1 MKNKKI
7 AGIVLAAGESKRMGY
22 PKMILPWADT
32 TVIGQILNILHRADL
47 NDILVITGGWH
58 DEVEK
63 ALGGYQVRTVSN
75 LNYKEG
81 GMLSSVQI
89 GIQALDPEYD
99 AALITLGDQ
108 PFIKLRVVTSIVKT
122 YRKTRSVLIVPS
134 YEMRRGHP
142 WLVDKILWEEI
153 LDLGKD
159 DTLRD
164 FLNINQSLINY
175 VLVNTNSILLDLDTL
190 EDYQNNLPMKK
201 TK

>member
-190 EDYQNNLPMKK
+190 EDYQNNLPTKK